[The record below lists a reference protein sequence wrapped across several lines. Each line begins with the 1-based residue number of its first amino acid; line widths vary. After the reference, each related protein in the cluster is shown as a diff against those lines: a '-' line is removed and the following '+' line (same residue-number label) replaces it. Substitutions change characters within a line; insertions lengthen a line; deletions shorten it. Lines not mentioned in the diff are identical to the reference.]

1 MAIFNFIELGIV
13 EVERALVI
21 ERIFTVL
28 GACNCSHYLI
38 FHYQIRVIFA
48 AIGLRTGD
56 QCTANTQA
64 QNAISR
70 NHVRGLMVGKML
82 QRSIS
87 AYALIRK
94 PVIKKCRYL
103 PIDDILSDEFEW
115 QRSRQS
121 IPTMGINFTQHS
133 TTPQSKI
140 ASIAQ

>member
-1 MAIFNFIELGIV
+1 
-13 EVERALVI
+13 
-21 ERIFTVL
+21 
-28 GACNCSHYLI
+28 
-38 FHYQIRVIFA
+38 VIFA

-121 IPTMGINFTQHS
+121 IPTMGMSSSAFCFHIRLPISHYGREEVTSFS
-133 TTPQSKI
+133 SW
-140 ASIAQ
+140 